1 MPSDPPHKWTQEDRK
16 KAVDGNAR
24 RRAAA
29 DKALRELESLRVEDE
44 AGRTLQEV
52 CKTMEYHPVL
62 EVVSL
67 LKGNKKTGGLTAA
80 KRLDANLKL
89 MEYFLPKM
97 KSVDPGA
104 GPTEFQVE
112 VNDGQVE
119 EAAPEGGK
127 DGD

>member
-1 MPSDPPHKWTQEDRK
+1 M
-16 KAVDGNAR
+16 
-24 RRAAA
+24 
-29 DKALRELESLRVEDE
+29 
-44 AGRTLQEV
+44 
-52 CKTMEYHPVL
+52 
-62 EVVSL
+62 

-89 MEYFLPKM
+89 MEHFLPKM

-119 EAAPEGGK
+119 EAAPEEGK